1 MAAEGQTGSKMLD
14 EMPEYRIFELLKKY
28 HYTLTTAESATGGMI
43 ASTLI
48 NVPGISAFFTEGYVT
63 YSNEAKVKMIH
74 VKPETIERYGVVS
87 AETAADMAVSAA
99 RTADTDAVRDRR
111 GRTGWRD
118 QGMSG
123 RARLHR
129 LLPARAGCHGTA
141 SVCGR
146 PDAGAEECHRCGA
159 SFTCPHDHRGGNHMR
174 IIAGTARSL
183 PLKAPDGMDTRP
195 TTDRIKE
202 TLFNIIQDEVP
213 GAYFLDLFAG
223 SGQMG
228 LEAVSR
234 GARYAVFV
242 DNGKKPTACIEENI
256 RFTKFEH
263 QTKLYP
269 TEVLSALRAMEG
281 KYQFDLIF
289 MDPPYRKGMEQE
301 VLRYLAGS
309 SLLKE
314 DTVLIVEAALDTD
327 FSYLDEYGMT
337 LSRLKMYKTNEHAFI
352 RRK

>member
-1 MAAEGQTGSKMLD
+1 MAAEGQNGSKMLD
-14 EMPEYRIFELLKKY
+14 EMSEYRIFELLKKY

-99 RTADTDAVRDRR
+99 RTADTDAALSV
-111 GRTGWRD
+111 TGV
-118 QGMSG
+118 
-123 RARLHR
+123 
-129 LLPARAGCHGTA
+129 AG
-141 SVCGR
+141 
-146 PDAGAEECHRCGA
+146 
-159 SFTCPHDHRGGNHMR
+159 
-174 IIAGTARSL
+174 
-183 PLKAPDGMDTRP
+183 PDGGTRECP
-195 TTDRIKE
+195 VGLVYIGCCLHGRVVTERH
-202 TLFNIIQDEVP
+202 
-213 GAYFLDLFAG
+213 LFAG

-242 DNGKKPTACIEENI
+242 DNGKKPAACIEENI
-256 RFTKFEH
+256 RFTKFEY